1 MSGIVGSKLNIRGSG
16 LVGSLG
22 TDGQHLLSA
31 GPGKTNVFET
41 AAGGGKLGQIIYTAF
56 ETRVTNSTDDF
67 DIITSAGITPAATSS
82 KILINI
88 GLMLGTGSNS
98 NGGFKLFR
106 DSTAISVASTQTQS
120 NSDTFWS
127 ADELFGGNVGEG
139 IEWFPFSYLDS
150 PSSTSELVYKVQT
163 DDIYLMY
170 YNRASAA
177 LTTGAAMSWITVT
190 EILG

>member
-1 MSGIVGSKLNIRGSG
+1 MSGIVGSRFNIRGSG

-22 TDGQHLLSA
+22 TDGQVFTSSGA
-31 GPGKTNVFET
+31 GAGAVFED

-88 GLMLGTGSNS
+88 GLMLGTASNS

-106 DSTAISVASTQTQS
+106 DSTAISVATNQTQS
-120 NSDTFWS
+120 NTDTFWS
-127 ADELFGGNVGEG
+127 ADELFGGNSAEG
-139 IEWFPFSYLDS
+139 IECFPFSYLDS

-163 DDIYLMY
+163 DDIYVMY
-170 YNRASAA
+170 YNRASTG
-177 LTTGAAMSWITVT
+177 LSTGAAMSWMTVT